1 MITSS
6 KADPTTTNASTA
18 VLGIEPRASGILLYA
33 ALSLALP
40 QQLWGFRS
48 RAEQWPEPGW
58 QSKRFHPL
66 GSAEK
71 SMLATAYLV

>member
-1 MITSS
+1 MTMCS
-6 KADPTTTNASTA
+6 KADPTPTNASTA
-18 VLGIEPRASGILLYA
+18 VLGIEPRVSCTLLYT

-40 QQLWGFRS
+40 QQLWGS
-48 RAEQWPEPGW
+48 RNRAQQWPEADW

-71 SMLATAYLV
+71 SMLVTAYLV